1 MSDKILGAHGA
12 NEEVLDQVQAAIAGE
27 PLPHASLLPYEAP
40 DAYEPQDCEAC
51 NGHGMVGGLRSDGYD
66 GEICPACGGTCEQ
79 PDTVAVPRELLGE
92 AESIIDSYAE
102 ALRASHA
109 PGGDWDGE
117 EAAHDEYELE
127 AGVASKLRALLAGG
141 AE

>member
-27 PLPHASLLPYEAP
+27 PLPHASLLPYEIP
-40 DAYEPQDCEAC
+40 DAYEPQDCKAC

-79 PDTVAVPRELLGE
+79 PDTVKVPRELADRLCHRDNYTRQMARRELRNILLGKEGE
-92 AESIIDSYAE
+92 A
-102 ALRASHA
+102 
-109 PGGDWDGE
+109 
-117 EAAHDEYELE
+117 
-127 AGVASKLRALLAGG
+127 
-141 AE
+141 